1 MPSNMKKRATGLNI
15 VKCLNIGV
23 NSIMEIIRHTAPE
36 SIAISIRISLH
47 LCGKYIIFFVLQVAA
62 AICIGLIMD
71 RYIREGGSQNADEE
85 ADSEEE
91 NSEEDE
97 SDTDTDNDE
106 ADSTE
111 NTELDYESLLRE
123 IEEKE
128 E

>member
-1 MPSNMKKRATGLNI
+1 
-15 VKCLNIGV
+15 
-23 NSIMEIIRHTAPE
+23 
-36 SIAISIRISLH
+36 
-47 LCGKYIIFFVLQVAA
+47 
-62 AICIGLIMD
+62 MD
-71 RYIREGGSQNADEE
+71 RYIREGGSQNAEEE